1 MGRGRAPG
9 GVWGLDGE
17 GAGGSI
23 TPVWE
28 GATPLL
34 RQRNANYSGLSPASV
49 SDLSREGLG
58 DPGEGV
64 AGLRHGMEE
73 RGWDVGCGRR
83 DPQVW
88 SAQVGLQRGWGVPG
102 ALGQGDWGNESFGE
116 KELEQH

>member
-1 MGRGRAPG
+1 M
-9 GVWGLDGE
+9 WGLDGE

-73 RGWDVGCGRR
+73 RGWDGMWDVGDGIPR
-83 DPQVW
+83 
-88 SAQVGLQRGWGVPG
+88 SGVPRWDCR
-102 ALGQGDWGNESFGE
+102 GDGESPG
-116 KELEQH
+116 L